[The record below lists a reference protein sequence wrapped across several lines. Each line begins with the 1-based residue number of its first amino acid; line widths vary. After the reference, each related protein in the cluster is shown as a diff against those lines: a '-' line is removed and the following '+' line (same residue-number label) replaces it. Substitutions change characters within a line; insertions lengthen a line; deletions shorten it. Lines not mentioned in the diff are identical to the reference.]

1 MAWMKRINA
10 PKWWPIERKKSKYIV
25 VPRGAHKMKIPLQ
38 VVIRDVLKLADN
50 AKEARSIIKSRKV
63 LVDGR
68 PRTDIKYGVG
78 PMDVISIPTI
88 NKNWRAVPRN
98 GLTFIEIDKDSNMK
112 LCKILDKKILKKA
125 ITQLNLSDGRNIL
138 TNDNY
143 STNDSLLI
151 ELPSQKILD
160 VFPMKKG
167 NTIIV
172 TGGKYEGIVSKIEE
186 IDKQNKRVWIII
198 NDTKKEI
205 PLKYVTVVGKDEPA
219 IKIE

>member
-1 MAWMKRINA
+1 MSWMKRINA

-38 VVIRDVLKLADN
+38 VVIRDILKLADN
-50 AKEARSIIKSRKV
+50 AKEAKSIIKSRKV

-68 PRTDIKYGVG
+68 PRTDVKYGVG
-78 PMDVISIPTI
+78 PMDIISIPTI

-98 GLTFIEIDKDSNMK
+98 GLTFIEIDKDSSMK
-112 LCKILDKKILKKA
+112 ICKILDKKILKKA
-125 ITQLNLSDGRNIL
+125 TTQLNLSDGRNIL

-143 STNDSLLI
+143 STHDSLLI

-172 TGGKYEGIVSKIEE
+172 TGGKYEGTVSKIEE
-186 IDKQNKRVWIII
+186 IDKPNKRIWIIV
-198 NDTKKEI
+198 NDKKKEI
-205 PLKYVTVVGKDEPA
+205 PFKYATVVGKDEPA